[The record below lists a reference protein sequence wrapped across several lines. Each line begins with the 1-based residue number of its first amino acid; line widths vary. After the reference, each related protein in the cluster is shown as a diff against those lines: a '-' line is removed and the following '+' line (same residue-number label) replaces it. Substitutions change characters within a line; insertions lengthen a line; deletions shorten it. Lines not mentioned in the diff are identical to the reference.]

1 MHSENL
7 FIHSHCWTI
16 KLFPFFAVAE
26 FHSEL
31 TIGTYSMPSPAVKKT
46 DIPSHQAFS
55 LADKAAI
62 RKKMKSRMRDDKE
75 GKCNRSLRLLTYD
88 RLPEVA
94 KPG

>member
-1 MHSENL
+1 M
-7 FIHSHCWTI
+7 
-16 KLFPFFAVAE
+16 AE

-31 TIGTYSMPSPAVKKT
+31 TIVHAHAMPSPAVKKT

-62 RKKMKSRMRDDKE
+62 REKMKSRMRDDKQ
-75 GKCNRSLRLLTYD
+75 GKYNRSLRLLTYD

-94 KPG
+94 IPA